1 MKIVNFIYSRNKLD
15 FKKYTKDIN
24 YNDVISYHDIITKL
38 IKNDKN
44 NEKPSENVVNTYM
57 IRKIIRSVSTEAD
70 SIILYALSDINSD
83 TINSICELMQ
93 SHTESEI
100 IFNFT
105 IITHKKFNISQEE
118 FDILRDIDYI
128 KNIEIAEQND

>member
-57 IRKIIRSVSTEAD
+57 IRKIIRSVSAEAD

-83 TINSICELMQ
+83 TINSICELME
-93 SHTESEI
+93 SHSESDI
-100 IFNFT
+100 TFNFT
-105 IITHKKFNISQEE
+105 IITHKKFNISDEE
-118 FDILRDIDYI
+118 INTLRGIDYI
-128 KNIEIAEQND
+128 KNIEIAEQDD

>member
-57 IRKIIRSVSTEAD
+57 IRKIIRSVSVEAD

-83 TINSICELMQ
+83 TINSICELME
-93 SHTESEI
+93 SHSESDI
-100 IFNFT
+100 TFNFT
-105 IITHKKFNISQEE
+105 IITHKKFNISDEE
-118 FDILRDIDYI
+118 INTLRSIDYI
-128 KNIEIAEQND
+128 KNIEIAEQDD